1 MDMQEAL
8 LSDKASLNN
17 TIRRLNKDVAK
28 VRYCVALWNAVCYS
42 YIYIYNF
49 SSEPPLDWLAALGV
63 ARSPGVGLGSIS
75 DLIWDVSPFFVDLIN
90 PFNIYV

>member
-1 MDMQEAL
+1 M
-8 LSDKASLNN
+8 SL
-17 TIRRLNKDVAK
+17 
-28 VRYCVALWNAVCYS
+28 RYVT
-42 YIYIYNF
+42 
-49 SSEPPLDWLAALGV
+49 AALGV

>member
-28 VRYCVALWNAVCYS
+28 VRYCVALWNAVYYS
-42 YIYIYNF
+42 YIYIT
-49 SSEPPLDWLAALGV
+49 SRVSL
-63 ARSPGVGLGSIS
+63 RSTGLRR
-75 DLIWDVSPFFVDLIN
+75 WV
-90 PFNIYV
+90 